1 MFDRFFFFK
10 FRVGSFVIN
19 VFARFWAWQL
29 KRLSIWLHV
38 MLGGKEL
45 STISES
51 VSLSTVLR
59 HRWLLITTCEDDSS
73 SLFGRMM
80 CAVSSLYGNRRRFER
95 WMKSENSTRRF
106 ECVETLFTTEK
117 YSIARAGWS
126 FIRGWGP
133 LAGNQRKL
141 LLVDVCSNG
150 MVSWFRNRM
159 DVVGRWCVSADD

>member
-1 MFDRFFFFK
+1 
-10 FRVGSFVIN
+10 
-19 VFARFWAWQL
+19 
-29 KRLSIWLHV
+29 
-38 MLGGKEL
+38 
-45 STISES
+45 
-51 VSLSTVLR
+51 
-59 HRWLLITTCEDDSS
+59 
-73 SLFGRMM
+73 
-80 CAVSSLYGNRRRFER
+80 
-95 WMKSENSTRRF
+95 MKSENSTRRF

-159 DVVGRWCVSADD
+159 DVVGR